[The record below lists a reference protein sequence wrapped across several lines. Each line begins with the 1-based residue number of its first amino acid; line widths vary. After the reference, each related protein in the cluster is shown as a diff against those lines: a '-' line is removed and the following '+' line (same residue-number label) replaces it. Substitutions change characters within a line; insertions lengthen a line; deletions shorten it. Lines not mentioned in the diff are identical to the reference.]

1 MGQNEEAIT
10 LIFKVLP
17 SQFRCLFLVGQN
29 TKDLNIKEEVKSKP
43 ALQYLFINYLLTENH
58 AW

>member
-29 TKDLNIKEEVKSKP
+29 TKDFNIKEVKSKP

-58 AW
+58 AC

>member
-29 TKDLNIKEEVKSKP
+29 MKDWN
-43 ALQYLFINYLLTENH
+43 
-58 AW
+58 